1 MTARRIMKKGSTF
14 KRMTPFFK
22 YILLNLKSCFNCKP
36 RLKLKYMKLTFNLI
50 FCIMGA
56 LDKAQNHYNILDFM
70 KSGLHEV
77 PLIFKKA
84 LENQNKISTASP
96 KINSQR

>member
-1 MTARRIMKKGSTF
+1 
-14 KRMTPFFK
+14 
-22 YILLNLKSCFNCKP
+22 
-36 RLKLKYMKLTFNLI
+36 
-50 FCIMGA
+50 MGA
-56 LDKAQNHYNILDFM
+56 LDKAQNHYNMLDFM